1 VRVNRKKFFVI
12 KVVTEQKMVDGDIK
26 NALLEI
32 GVEEIPSS
40 YIEPALKQIE
50 EYALKAF
57 SASGLK
63 YGVLKTYAT
72 PRRLVLIVENLV
84 EKVDDKTEEI
94 LGPSLKAAKDK
105 QGAAKGFALKNGII
119 PEKLAVKT
127 TEKGDYLF
135 FVKKIKG
142 EKAEKLLT
150 TIFPEIIKNISFPKT
165 MMWEES
171 GFKFARPV
179 RSIIALYGKKI
190 IKFKIADVD
199 SSNWTVGLHTYDNSR
214 IKIDLPEKY
223 LLAMKNKSII
233 VDQNER
239 REEIKR
245 SIKHAAENIGS
256 VIPDEELIDKVK
268 YLVEYPSAVLCTFDR
283 KYLDLP
289 QEVLV
294 VCMRKSQKCFA
305 VDDKNGKFSN
315 HFISV
320 KNGISEYQETAKEGY
335 EKVVAARLAD
345 AEFFYSND
353 LKKGLDVNV
362 EKLKGIVF
370 HKEIGTV
377 YEKIERIKRIAAL
390 FNEEFD
396 MRININ
402 TLERAVMLLKADL
415 ATEMVFEYPELQG
428 VMGKIYA
435 LKLGENADVALSAEQ
450 HYWPLVASG
459 KLPSHPIASL
469 LSLADKID
477 TLVTFFSIGLEP
489 SGSADPYGV
498 KRAGTGFVKVAMN
511 ELPKCDLTS
520 AVRRVFEFLPENVKN
535 NPKSKD
541 ACERLIKFFWQ
552 RIENIFESEGYN
564 FDEVKAVIN
573 ASGIN
578 ELKYIGSLRMKLEAL
593 RNAGRKGDFSS
604 ITSVFKRMNNII
616 GQAKKQNISI
626 SGVIDEGLLAEDVE
640 KTLYAIVKK
649 AKAEIES
656 YVSANE
662 YESVF
667 GKVSEIAP
675 AIDSFFEKVMVMSE
689 DEAVKLNRVSLLS
702 CIKNIFAG
710 FVDFSVLRH

>member
-1 VRVNRKKFFVI
+1 MI
-12 KVVTEQKMVDGDIK
+12 DGNIK

-32 GVEEIPSS
+32 GAEEIPSS

-50 EYALKAF
+50 DYALKAF
-57 SASGLK
+57 NVSGLK
-63 YGVLKTYAT
+63 HGVLKTYAT
-72 PRRLVLIVENLV
+72 PRRLVLIVENLA
-84 EKVDDKTEEI
+84 EKSDDKTEEI

-105 QGAAKGFALKNGII
+105 QGVAEGFALKNGVI

-127 TEKGDYLF
+127 TEKGDYLS

-150 TIFPEIIKNISFPKT
+150 AIFPEIIKNISFPKT
-165 MMWEES
+165 MTWEES
-171 GFKFARPV
+171 GFKFIRPV
-179 RSIIALYGKKI
+179 RNIVALYGKKV

-199 SSNWTVGLHTYDNSR
+199 SSNWTVGLYTYDNSR
-214 IKIDLPEKY
+214 IKIDLPERY
-223 LLAMKNKSII
+223 LLAMKNKSVI

-245 SIKHAAENIGS
+245 SIKYAAENIGS
-256 VIPDEELIDKVK
+256 VISDEELIDKIN

-289 QEVLV
+289 QEILT
-294 VCMRKSQKCFA
+294 VCMRKSQKCFT
-305 VDDKNGKFSN
+305 VDDKNGKLSN
-315 HFISV
+315 HFVSV
-320 KNGISEYQETAKEGY
+320 KNGISKYQETAKEGY

-353 LKKGLDVNV
+353 LKKGLDINV

-370 HKEIGTV
+370 HKEVGTV
-377 YEKIERIKRIAAL
+377 YEKIERIKQIAAL

-396 MRININ
+396 MRINSN
-402 TLERAVMLLKADL
+402 VLERAVLLSKADL
-415 ATEMVFEYPELQG
+415 TSEMVFEYPELQG
-428 VMGKIYA
+428 IMGKIYA
-435 LKLGENADVALSAEQ
+435 LKLGEKADVASAAEQ

-459 KLPSHPIASL
+459 KLPSYPMASL

-477 TLVTFFSIGLEP
+477 TLAAFFSIGLES

-511 ELPKCDLTS
+511 ELPKCDLTNV
-520 AVRRVFEFLPENVKN
+520 VRRVFEFLPENVKN
-535 NPKSKD
+535 NSKSKD

-564 FDEVKAVIN
+564 SGEVKAVIN
-573 ASGIN
+573 ASRIN
-578 ELKYIGSLRMKLEAL
+578 ELKYIGSLRAKLDAL

-604 ITSVFKRMNNII
+604 VMAVFKRVNNII
-616 GQAKKQNISI
+616 SQAKKQNISI
-626 SGVIDEGLLAEDVE
+626 SRVIDEDLLAEDAE
-640 KTLYAIVKK
+640 KVLYAAVKK
-649 AKAEIES
+649 AKTEIENCML
-656 YVSANE
+656 ANE
-662 YESVF
+662 YDSVF
-667 GKVSEIAP
+667 SKVSEITP
-675 AIDSFFEKVMVMSE
+675 AIDSFFEKVMVMVE

-702 CIKNIFAG
+702 YIKNMFAG

>member
-1 VRVNRKKFFVI
+1 
-12 KVVTEQKMVDGDIK
+12 MVDGNIK

-50 EYALKAF
+50 DYALKAF
-57 SASGLK
+57 NASGLK

-72 PRRLVLIVENLV
+72 PRRLVLIVEKLA
-84 EKVDDKTEEI
+84 EKSYDKTEEI
-94 LGPSLKAAKDK
+94 VGPSLKVAEDK
-105 QGAAKGFALKNGII
+105 QGVAEGFALKNGVI
-119 PEKLAVKT
+119 PEKLTVKT

-150 TIFPEIIKNISFPKT
+150 AIFPKIIKNISFPKT

-171 GFKFARPV
+171 GFKFVRPV
-179 RSIIALYGKKI
+179 RNIVALYGKKV
-190 IKFKIADVD
+190 IKFRIADVD

-223 LLAMKNKSII
+223 LLAMKNKSVI

-239 REEIKR
+239 RKEIKK
-245 SIKHAAENIGS
+245 SIKYAAENIGS
-256 VIPDEELIDKVK
+256 VISDEELIDKIN
-268 YLVEYPSAVLCTFDR
+268 YLVEYPSAVLCSFDR

-289 QEVLV
+289 QEILT

-305 VDDKNGKFSN
+305 VEDKNGKFSN

-320 KNGISEYQETAKEGY
+320 KNGISKYQETAKEGY

-345 AEFFYSND
+345 VEFFYSND
-353 LKKGLDVNV
+353 LKKRLDINV

-370 HKEIGTV
+370 HKEIGTI
-377 YEKIERIKRIAAL
+377 YEKIERIKQIVTL

-396 MRININ
+396 MRINGN
-402 TLERAVMLLKADL
+402 ALKRAVLLLKTDL
-415 ATEMVFEYPELQG
+415 TSEMVFEYPELQG
-428 VMGKIYA
+428 IMGKIYA
-435 LKLGENADVALSAEQ
+435 LKLGEKADVASSVEQ

-459 KLPSHPIASL
+459 KLPLHPMASL

-477 TLVTFFSIGLEP
+477 TLAAFFSIGLEP
-489 SGSADPYGV
+489 SGSADPYGI

-535 NPKSKD
+535 NPKSKN

-552 RIENIFESEGYN
+552 RIENIFESEGYDS
-564 FDEVKAVIN
+564 DEIKAVIN
-573 ASGIN
+573 ASRVN

-593 RNAGRKGDFSS
+593 RSAGRKENFSS
-604 ITSVFKRMNNII
+604 LMAVFKRINNII
-616 GQAKKQNISI
+616 SQAKKQNISI
-626 SGVIDEGLLAEDVE
+626 SEIIDEDLLAEDVE
-640 KTLYAIVKK
+640 KTLYAAVKK
-649 AKAEIES
+649 AKIEIENCML
-656 YVSANE
+656 ANE
-662 YESVF
+662 YDSIF
-667 GKVSEIAP
+667 SKLSEITP
-675 AIDSFFEKVMVMSE
+675 TIDSFFEKVMVMAE
-689 DEAVKLNRVSLLS
+689 DEDVKLNRVSLLS
-702 CIKNIFAG
+702 YIKNMFAG
-710 FVDFSVLRH
+710 FVDFSILRH